1 MSKKN
6 RYMKIYIDGDLFRT
20 TGADSHQFRKILYE
34 YGVSA
39 IEYGIIYYIPKY
51 PNFFGDSNKNI
62 MMMQQLCNKYNI
74 KFISGFYDFG
84 DERIIKIRRP
94 KYRIDIIRQSSI
106 ALKYKETSPAN
117 KCPKAEMCPMV
128 NKFVERSYYPKCSML
143 IVTTNKGND
152 YVMGERSL
160 DYVRSKGF
168 VNVIS

>member
-6 RYMKIYIDGDLFRT
+6 RYMKIYIDGDLLRT

-39 IEYGIIYYIPKY
+39 IEYGIIYYIPKH
-51 PNFFGDSNKNI
+51 PNFFVDSNKSI
-62 MMMQQLCNKYNI
+62 MMMQQLCNKYHI

-106 ALKYKETSPAN
+106 AMNYREMSQTS
-117 KCPKAEMCPMV
+117 KCPEKDFCPMRS
-128 NKFVERSYYPKCSML
+128 KFVERSYYPKCSML
-143 IVTTNKGND
+143 IVTTNKGSD
-152 YVMGERSL
+152 YVISERSL

-168 VNVIS
+168 VDVIS